1 MKSFNRVIKVLLCLI
16 IVKGILLVP
25 HYRNTQCRTKVIP
38 IEYFDKGLSSWNI
51 RDATRREAYRTYS
64 IKQEGNNRFLR
75 ATSYRSSIQIAKRVN
90 WHLSSFPVLSWQW
103 RVHRVPR
110 GANEQKR
117 GRNDSAAAVYVVFL
131 RTEIPYVSWRYQPIN
146 FIKYVWSTSLPTMR
160 VINKIKKKIGATLY
174 EGRFIVLQSGKEKI
188 GQWITERRNVIR
200 DYRMA
205 FGKTPEKN
213 PVLVAILTDSND
225 TKSSAIADYD
235 TIVIKEK

>member
-1 MKSFNRVIKVLLCLI
+1 
-16 IVKGILLVP
+16 
-25 HYRNTQCRTKVIP
+25 
-38 IEYFDKGLSSWNI
+38 
-51 RDATRREAYRTYS
+51 
-64 IKQEGNNRFLR
+64 
-75 ATSYRSSIQIAKRVN
+75 
-90 WHLSSFPVLSWQW
+90 
-103 RVHRVPR
+103 
-110 GANEQKR
+110 
-117 GRNDSAAAVYVVFL
+117 
-131 RTEIPYVSWRYQPIN
+131 
-146 FIKYVWSTSLPTMR
+146 MR

>member
-1 MKSFNRVIKVLLCLI
+1 MKCFKVGIKVLLSLI
-16 IVKGILLVP
+16 IVKGILLIP
-25 HYRNTQCRTKVIP
+25 HNRNPQCRTKVIP
-38 IEYFDKGLSSWNI
+38 IEYFDKGLSSWHI

-64 IKQEGNNRFLR
+64 IKREGNNRFLR

-90 WHLSSFPVLSWQW
+90 WHLSSFPVISWRW

-117 GRNDSAAAVYVVFL
+117 GRNDSAAAIYVVFL
-131 RTEIPYVSWRYQPIN
+131 RNKIPYLSWRYQPIN
-146 FIKYVWSTSLPTMR
+146 FIKYVWSTSLPAGR
-160 VINKIKKKIGATLY
+160 VINKIKKKIGATIY
-174 EGRFIVLQSGKEKI
+174 EGRFIVLQSGRGKI
-188 GQWITERRNVIR
+188 GQWITEQRNVIR

-205 FGKTPEKN
+205 FGKTPKKN

-235 TIVIKEK
+235 TIVIKRE